1 MPNPVN
7 PVNIQR
13 PPPRYVRLGKLWHLT
28 RNAPALLAS
37 GWDAECSQ
45 NTTYGHGLAFSV
57 QPEAWKEI
65 ARLGGCDTV
74 EIRLPAGSKILDLYR
89 TFKAIHPDE
98 IPAVRAWAIAN
109 GNAIAT
115 KVFHVY
121 STDDDGE
128 ERYMVFETR
137 AEAENELGAM
147 EDGEIEGDDGRIEEV
162 DGLKYKGRSGGS
174 QHDLLRAYVAAQYP
188 EVAAVWYAD
197 DLDVSALSAPQGYVV
212 PGKERQVQIIPPRTV
227 QAMAFG
233 GEGAEKK
240 PKGLAKAKQMLQ
252 DKQPMRDVW
261 ELTGWHMGA
270 DGKWRFEIDD
280 TKFFVNPTDDWA
292 TNAYD
297 FGVPLERVVRH
308 DKLFQNYP
316 WLKSVQV
323 EVHEFDTAWRQDLN
337 TIFIGL
343 DVLKKPH
350 ELRSSLLH
358 EIQHAIQHREGMDAG
373 ASVLDE
379 NYATAPGEVEAVD
392 VENRQY
398 WSNVKR
404 HKLPPQKVTASNN
417 LRLYTSGYCA
427 EFAVALHRLYG
438 WPMGVFYDTDK
449 EDGEQYTTLAHAFAI
464 HPSGSIVDC
473 NGLQDKSSVRDNTLV
488 GIGHFITEASA
499 TEESLEQESMEGL
512 NPYVIK
518 KATAWIRKNPDRYGG
533 QPQKIAS
540 SQPPENPF
548 LPPPDSD
555 ESRYGRQ
562 TRDET
567 KTAETENWY
576 QLAVKGSVLSSEE

>member
-240 PKGLAKAKQMLQ
+240 PKGLAKAQQMLQ
-252 DKQPMRDVW
+252 AKRLMLEIW
-261 ELTGWHMGA
+261 EQTGWHTGP

-280 TKFFVNPTDDWA
+280 TKFFVNRTDDWA
-292 TNAYD
+292 TDAYD

-343 DVLKKPH
+343 EVLKKPH

-358 EIQHAIQHREGMDAG
+358 EIQHAIQHREGLDAG
-373 ASVLDE
+373 ASVLSLTYD
-379 NYATAPGEVEAVD
+379 TAPGELEAYD
-392 VENRQY
+392 VEDRQY
-398 WSNVKR
+398 WSRVKR
-404 HKLPPQKVTASNN
+404 NKVPPQK
-417 LRLYTSGYCA
+417 
-427 EFAVALHRLYG
+427 
-438 WPMGVFYDTDK
+438 
-449 EDGEQYTTLAHAFAI
+449 LA
-464 HPSGSIVDC
+464 
-473 NGLQDKSSVRDNTLV
+473 SSV
-488 GIGHFITEASA
+488 S
-499 TEESLEQESMEGL
+499 
-512 NPYVIK
+512 
-518 KATAWIRKNPDRYGG
+518 
-533 QPQKIAS
+533 
-540 SQPPENPF
+540 ENPF
-548 LPPPDSD
+548 LAPPDAAGALQWANELHRNQTRHGGEPYTTHIEAVVNGVQSARSTTAAALHD
-555 ESRYGRQ
+555 AVEDGHTTLNEIETRYGRQ
-562 TRDET
+562 TRDDVDSLTRRPTETYRQFIERLKLNSAMIEVKVADLLHNYSTATESLKTRYRWAFQYLTGRSIDET
-567 KTAETENWY
+567 KTAEIENWY